1 MKTFKELRKEHS
13 LEESIAVSLGLI
25 GRDLLDIGWK
35 LTKWT
40 AKTGWKAGSAAAK
53 GLEKRYN
60 QQARLDRANLKLTQK
75 GDKLERLRRA
85 KQEFLDQKERIE
97 KEKKKL
103 LKVDAKTKEQN
114 KKEYEELKK
123 KLKFAEKEI
132 DKNLTKI
139 EKQL

>member
-13 LEESIAVSLGLI
+13 LEENIAASLATI
-25 GRDLLDIGWK
+25 GQDLFDIAWK
-35 LTKWT
+35 VTKWT

-75 GDKLERLRRA
+75 GDKLERLRRS
-85 KQEFLDQKERIE
+85 KQEFLAQKERIE
-97 KEKKKL
+97 TEKKKL
-103 LKVDAKTKEQN
+103 AKVDSKTKQQN
-114 KKEYEELKK
+114 KKEIDDVFK

-132 DKNLTKI
+132 DKNLSKI
-139 EKQL
+139 ERQL